1 MQKLKDANLYK
12 PIGNEFY
19 HIQQKKKK
27 SKFMPLRTM
36 KSLLNLKTNDNK
48 TDILAPKSMG
58 ISVIRKT
65 MSTM

>member
-1 MQKLKDANLYK
+1 
-12 PIGNEFY
+12 
-19 HIQQKKKK
+19 
-27 SKFMPLRTM
+27 MPLRTM
-36 KSLLNLKTNDNK
+36 KSLLNLKSTDNK